1 MKRSRAS
8 AHYGDR
14 RELKVHRELKPTPY
28 DDAFWIFALWRALH
42 GGDPELTD
50 VAAAVIASL
59 AQFLPAR
66 EDSFGLLPL
75 PHSPT
80 AAPEIADD
88 SDESNAMHLHAS
100 SQNELFCDD
109 PREFSIHHYYFNC
122 NGVFYR
128 LDRPVLACLPA
139 AA

>member
-1 MKRSRAS
+1 
-8 AHYGDR
+8 
-14 RELKVHRELKPTPY
+14 VHRDLKPTPY
-28 DDAFWIFALWRALH
+28 DDVFWIFALWRALH
-42 GGDPELTD
+42 GGDPTLTD

-59 AQFLPAR
+59 AQFLPMR

-75 PHSPT
+75 PPASVAP
-80 AAPEIADD
+80 PEIADD
-88 SDESNAMHLHAS
+88 SDPDFDSDHDTDNDKEAAIAS
-100 SQNELFCDD
+100 SPNPENASQCHD

-128 LDRPVLACLPA
+128 LDRPVPACLPA

>member
-1 MKRSRAS
+1 
-8 AHYGDR
+8 
-14 RELKVHRELKPTPY
+14 VHRDLNPTPY
-28 DDAFWIFALWRALH
+28 DDVFWIFALWRALH
-42 GGDPELTD
+42 GGDPTLTD
-50 VAAAVIASL
+50 VAAAVIASM

-75 PHSPT
+75 PPASVAP
-80 AAPEIADD
+80 PEIADD
-88 SDESNAMHLHAS
+88 SDLDYNDEPHDIAGPEPSQPALHTH
-100 SQNELFCDD
+100 D

>member
-1 MKRSRAS
+1 
-8 AHYGDR
+8 
-14 RELKVHRELKPTPY
+14 VHRDPNPTPY
-28 DDAFWIFALWRALH
+28 DDVFWIFALWRALH
-42 GGDPELTD
+42 GGDPKLTD
-50 VAAAVIASL
+50 VAAAVIASM

-66 EDSFGLLPL
+66 EDSFGLLPP
-75 PHSPT
+75 PHSP
-80 AAPEIADD
+80 AVAPEIADNSEPDCNDELQTGSGPD
-88 SDESNAMHLHAS
+88 SSRPAPHCH
-100 SQNELFCDD
+100 D